1 VHQSWSSAAVRG
13 FLAAALLVCTPS
25 AERQQAVRFAVIG
38 DYGGDTPAEADVAR
52 LVKGWDPDFILTV
65 GDNNYET
72 GSAATIDANI
82 GKHYHEFIYRYAGT
96 YGAGSSTLRFLP
108 SLGNHDWGN
117 RFPEPA
123 GADPY
128 LAYFD
133 LPGNERYYE
142 SRAGPVH
149 VFAIDSDVNEPD
161 GTGSASPQALWL
173 KNALASSGA
182 PWKLVYFHHPP
193 YTSGPRGGHPEM
205 RWPFAAWGASAVLAG
220 HDHDYE
226 RLSVDGIPYFVDG
239 LGGRSIQ
246 PIGPPVPESQV
257 LFAADYG
264 AMLVTATTAEIT
276 FRFYTRAGTLVDTHT
291 LTASTPSRR
300 KRQPSVVPWRPTP

>member
-1 VHQSWSSAAVRG
+1 VGRVWSSSAARG
-13 FLAAALLVCTPS
+13 FLAAVLLLCPAS
-25 AERQQAVRFAVIG
+25 AARQQSFPFAVIG
-38 DYGGDTPAEADVAR
+38 DYGGDTAAEADVAR
-52 LVKGWDPDFILTV
+52 LVKSWNPEFILTV

-72 GSAATIDANI
+72 GSAATIDVNI
-82 GKHYHEFIYRYAGT
+82 GKHYHEFIYRYAGS
-96 YGAGSSTLRFLP
+96 YGSGSQTQRFLP

-142 SRAGPVH
+142 WRTGPVH

-161 GTGSASPQALWL
+161 GTTSASAQALWL
-173 KNALASSGA
+173 QKALAASDA

-193 YTSGPRGGHPEM
+193 YTSGVRGGNLEM

-239 LGGRSIQ
+239 LGGRSVVRL
-246 PIGPPVPESQV
+246 GPPIAESQV
-257 LFAADYG
+257 RYDADFG
-264 AMLVTATTAEIT
+264 AMLVTATAAEIT
-276 FRFYTRAGTLVDTHT
+276 FRFYTRAGILVDTFSM
-291 LTASTPSRR
+291 TASTPSRGTR
-300 KRQPSVVPWRPTP
+300 RPSVVPWRPTP